1 MIHEED
7 RAGATQE
14 LDRSMASGCQYRIT
28 YRFRHKNGVYI
39 DIFDNGI
46 FLPGSGGKSVRML
59 GTMTDITE
67 RRRTE
72 SQIAASLEEKE
83 VLLKEIH
90 HRVKN
95 NLQVISSLLNLQAAN
110 VVDTKTLE
118 QLRESQNRIRSMAL
132 IHERLYQSGNL
143 ARIDF
148 GEYTRSLVGFL
159 ARSYSVPGVHIQVGV
174 QNIEL
179 PVNAAIPCGLVINE
193 LVSNALKY
201 AFPDERGGLVEVLLT
216 VAPDRT
222 AVLSVRDDGI
232 GLPHEL
238 DHQNTTTLGL
248 QLVNTLTKQLNGTI
262 GLIRDRGT
270 TFSITFPVEA

>member
-1 MIHEED
+1 V
-7 RAGATQE
+7 E
-14 LDRSMASGCQYRIT
+14 LDRCMASGRQYSMT
-28 YRFRHKNGVYI
+28 YRFRHKTGEYI

-46 FLPGSGGKSVRML
+46 FLPDSAGISVRML

-67 RRRTE
+67 RRSSE
-72 SQIAASLEEKE
+72 AQIAASLKEKE

-110 VVDTKTLE
+110 VVDTQTLE

-159 ARSYSVPGVHIQVGV
+159 VRSYNVSGVQVQVEV

-179 PVNAAIPCGLVINE
+179 PVNTAIPCGLVINE

-201 AFPDERGGLVEVLLT
+201 AFPNERGGVVVVGLKVT
-216 VAPDRT
+216 PDRT
-222 AVLSVRDDGI
+222 AVLSVQDDGI
-232 GLPHEL
+232 GLPADL